1 MPPSSRP
8 RRRLAIAVAL
18 AAACLLAGA
27 GLRAQTAENAHQH
40 QHGAMS
46 AQAGATLPAL
56 PGQDAFG
63 AIQEIVR
70 IMDADPATDWSK
82 ANLEALRQHLVDMA
96 EVTLR
101 ADAAAQPVEGGIA
114 VAVTGSGR
122 TLDAIRRMVPA
133 HAGEIERTRLNGWR
147 AGTEAIADGVR
158 LTVTA
163 DDPREV
169 AHVRGLGFI
178 GIMASGHHHQPHHLA
193 IARGEPVH

>member
-1 MPPSSRP
+1 MQPSHPS
-8 RRRLAIAVAL
+8 RRLAFAITL
-18 AAACLLAGA
+18 AAAALLADA
-27 GLRAQTAENAHQH
+27 GLRAQTAEEAHAH
-40 QHGAMS
+40 PHADMMEH
-46 AQAGATLPAL
+46 AGAKLPTL

-70 IMDADPATDWSK
+70 IMEADPATDWSK
-82 ANLEALRQHLVDMA
+82 ADLEALREHLVDME

-101 ADAAAQPVEGGIA
+101 AEAAAQPVEGGIA
-114 VAVTGSGR
+114 VAVTGGGR